1 LLLASVESTKLY
13 TMGPIKILNH
23 YYGKNVSNERD
34 KKGISNCEFQSSP
47 GTIIDTISN
56 RNGADD
62 QSKINYA

>member
-1 LLLASVESTKLY
+1 
-13 TMGPIKILNH
+13 MGPIKILNH